1 MRKVKYIY
9 DEDLFYDLVINKVYD
24 VVKYICDEDYIHRD
38 MVVIIDDD
46 KECTYFFYDGSNLQP
61 LFEDVTLEYRSEII
75 DDILC

>member
-1 MRKVKYIY
+1 MMNIY
-9 DEDLFYDLVINKVYD
+9 FMILLLIKCMMLLN
-24 VVKYICDEDYIHRD
+24 ICDEDYIHRD

-61 LFEDVTLEYRSEII
+61 LFEDVTLEYRSGII